1 MITADQSD
9 LKKIDLHIHT
19 PRSLC
24 YGDMAARPEQ
34 IVEAALVFGLDAIG
48 VTDHNSAEGVESM
61 RQAAAKEGLAV
72 FPGIELTTRSGHF
85 LAIFDVDMAVA
96 RMREFLDS
104 VGISRE
110 RWGDAQEMAS
120 DATEDVMRKV
130 TEAGGLVVAAH
141 IERWPSGFLETKE
154 PRTAKMSIHASQ
166 YLSALEITVVQNRDQ
181 WQEGR
186 MRGYPARHACVQ
198 GSDAHS
204 PTEVGRRPFLAR
216 MDKVDLKALRAA
228 LADYEH
234 RILFPE
240 DLTG

>member
-1 MITADQSD
+1 MSTADYPD

-24 YGDMAARPEQ
+24 YSDMTVRPEQ

-48 VTDHNSAEGVESM
+48 VTDHNSAEGVEAV
-61 RQAAAKEGLAV
+61 RQAAAREGLAV

-85 LAIFDVDMAVA
+85 LAIFDVDMAIA
-96 RMREFLDS
+96 RMRDFLDS
-104 VGISRE
+104 VGINRE
-110 RWGDAQEMAS
+110 RWGDAQEMTA
-120 DATEDVMRKV
+120 DPVEDVMRKV

-154 PRTAKMSIHASQ
+154 ARTTKMAIHASQ
-166 YLSALEITVVQNRDQ
+166 YLGALEVTVVQNRGQ

-186 MRGYPARHACVQ
+186 MRGYPTRHACLQ

-216 MDKVDLKALRAA
+216 MEKMDLATLRAA
-228 LADYEH
+228 LDDYEH